1 MFYVFFSG
9 SEFWVVFQAQAE
21 VIGEHR
27 DTLPSESLPGFKV
40 DVKNARKEARSTMYG
55 NGRVI
60 KRINRVDS
68 GEPPVQ
74 TLTQPLGIAGDDE
87 NTDGKRLPTIN
98 LFARSPSDPINVG
111 SPSQVTSSAPTRIFQ
126 IFSSI
131 SGATK
136 LLDQL
141 CSEQNIGI
149 FRANINTW
157 IDNAWRAF
165 KTRKWTELEI
175 NGIKIFQ
182 NLHPF
187 EEDRLG
193 QVMQAPGNDFNPEI
207 TEAAVSFA
215 KRQKCKNS
223 TEFVNIVEQVSTY
236 VNDNAPTP
244 VVRNLLLTD
253 LKNPKSE
260 SFKDLVTRFQ
270 IKTELQPFA
279 MTYHFYRYTSDC
291 FRELTQFEE
300 HLKIC
305 RELFGE
311 EVNSNNAIFSETH
324 EGHVTVTYIDE
335 KDTLYSIVI
344 CHLPHT
350 DDITYF
356 KTTVSILAE

>member
-1 MFYVFFSG
+1 M
-9 SEFWVVFQAQAE
+9 QAQAE
-21 VIGEHR
+21 VIGEHQEA
-27 DTLPSESLPGFKV
+27 LPMESLPGFKT
-40 DVKNARKEARSTMYG
+40 DLKNARKEARSTMYG

-87 NTDGKRLPTIN
+87 NAEGVKSKLPTFN

-111 SPSQVTSSAPTRIFQ
+111 SPSQVATVNPGRIFQ
-126 IFSSI
+126 IFSAT
-131 SGATK
+131 SGAAK
-136 LLDQL
+136 MLDQL

-157 IDNAWRAF
+157 VDNAWRAF
-165 KTRKWTELEI
+165 KTRKWNELEV

-193 QVMQAPGNDFNPEI
+193 QVMQAPGNDFSPEV
-207 TEAAVSFA
+207 TDAAVTFA
-215 KRQKCKNS
+215 KRQKCKNA
-223 TEFVNIVEQVSTY
+223 TEFVNIVDQVSTY

-253 LKNPKSE
+253 LKNPKSD

-270 IKTELQPFA
+270 IKTDLQPFA
-279 MTYHFYRYTSDC
+279 ITYHFYRYTSNN

-344 CHLPHT
+344 EHLPHE

-356 KTTVSILAE
+356 KTTVSILDE